1 MMSIAILVVI
11 AEPSNNLQ
19 HQLASLWFLVGN
31 MAEGRGGWGEG
42 QSTQA
47 LGWSV
52 WAYVIQGS

>member
-31 MAEGRGGWGEG
+31 MAEGRGWGGEK
-42 QSTQA
+42 A
-47 LGWSV
+47 RVLRP
-52 WAYVIQGS
+52 